1 MSYLL
6 VAPELLTSAATDLE
20 GIASALSTANLAAAV
35 PTTGMLAAGAD
46 EVSAAVASLFAGYGQ
61 AYQSISLQA
70 NAFQAQFIQAI
81 NGAGGAYVAAEAA
94 STSPLQAFED
104 TVLGVINAPTQTLLG
119 RPLIGDG
126 AAGTVANPNGGAG
139 GFLYGNGGNGFSQT
153 TAGVAGGAGG
163 AAGLIGNG
171 GMGGAGGAGAAGG
184 AGGTGGWWFGNGGV
198 GGAGGAGT
206 AGAVGFNGVSG

>member
-70 NAFQAQFIQAI
+70 NA
-81 NGAGGAYVAAEAA
+81 
-94 STSPLQAFED
+94 
-104 TVLGVINAPTQTLLG
+104 
-119 RPLIGDG
+119 
-126 AAGTVANPNGGAG
+126 
-139 GFLYGNGGNGFSQT
+139 
-153 TAGVAGGAGG
+153 
-163 AAGLIGNG
+163 GLRRC
-171 GMGGAGGAGAAGG
+171 
-184 AGGTGGWWFGNGGV
+184 
-198 GGAGGAGT
+198 
-206 AGAVGFNGVSG
+206 

>member
-153 TAGVAGGAGG
+153 TAGVAGGTIADQRTPQQRLGRC
-163 AAGLIGNG
+163 I
-171 GMGGAGGAGAAGG
+171 
-184 AGGTGGWWFGNGGV
+184 
-198 GGAGGAGT
+198 
-206 AGAVGFNGVSG
+206 

>member
-184 AGGTGGWWFGNGGV
+184 AGGT
-198 GGAGGAGT
+198 
-206 AGAVGFNGVSG
+206 

>member
-139 GFLYGNGGNGFSQT
+139 GFLYGNGGI
-153 TAGVAGGAGG
+153 GGQGG
-163 AAGLIGNG
+163 AAI
-171 GMGGAGGAGAAGG
+171 AVQDAAVS
-184 AGGTGGWWFGNGGV
+184 ARRPDPV
-198 GGAGGAGT
+198 DR
-206 AGAVGFNGVSG
+206 GAVGAVADQRPAQQCLSGRIDHPEQGVGSIGRLGRGI

>member
-163 AAGLIGNG
+163 Q
-171 GMGGAGGAGAAGG
+171 
-184 AGGTGGWWFGNGGV
+184 GGTGGMAGGYDNVNGVFGITAGNGGDPEHAIHV
-198 GGAGGAGT
+198 VVA
-206 AGAVGFNGVSG
+206 

>member
-104 TVLGVINAPTQTLLG
+104 TLLGADGFDAPASSSPLHSLQQQALTAVNAPIQAATG
-119 RPLIGDG
+119 RPLIGNG
-126 AAGTVANPNGGAG
+126 APGGYRQRREWVARG
-139 GFLYGNGGNGFSQT
+139 L
-153 TAGVAGGAGG
+153 VA
-163 AAGLIGNG
+163 
-171 GMGGAGGAGAAGG
+171 
-184 AGGTGGWWFGNGGV
+184 W
-198 GGAGGAGT
+198 
-206 AGAVGFNGVSG
+206 